1 MMCLR
6 KITAVSLAF
15 SLMAIQGCSKLENT
29 QTLNELNLYHKNITY
44 KRLRTSIKGREFG
57 IMGNIVRKILFSIF
71 RAPLIGEKISR
82 LLSRFFMLELIV
94 MKNDKLFKF
103 KY

>member
-1 MMCLR
+1 
-6 KITAVSLAF
+6 
-15 SLMAIQGCSKLENT
+15 MAREIAND
-29 QTLNELNLYHKNITY
+29 LNELNLYHKILLT

>member
-1 MMCLR
+1 MLG
-6 KITAVSLAF
+6 
-15 SLMAIQGCSKLENT
+15 QGSSEYEFTKNYLFLQWPWEIAND
-29 QTLNELNLYHKNITY
+29 LNELNLYHKNITY